1 LIEDGLTGFLVEPD
15 QSGAYRSALLSLINN
30 SELRERMSL
39 EARASMLGRNWK
51 DNNEQMISHYESVIE
66 AKQKQL
72 PKPRFQLRTVR

>member
-1 LIEDGLTGFLVEPD
+1 
-15 QSGAYRSALLSLINN
+15 
-30 SELRERMSL
+30 
-39 EARASMLGRNWK
+39 MLGRTWK